1 MKKTQMLNHVTG
13 DLLLLADV
21 QQQGV
26 GIEHDAVRG
35 VGNNG
40 GNLASDLNLSE
51 LNETGLVLDGYCCC

>member
-1 MKKTQMLNHVTG
+1 MLRMD

-21 QQQGV
+21 QQQGI

-40 GNLASDLNLSE
+40 GNLTSDLNLPE
-51 LNETGLVLDGYCCC
+51 LNETGLVLDGYCCW

>member
-1 MKKTQMLNHVTG
+1 MLNHVTG

>member
-1 MKKTQMLNHVTG
+1 MYNHVRG
-13 DLLLLADV
+13 YLLLLADV

-40 GNLASDLNLSE
+40 GNLAGDLNLSE
-51 LNETGLVLDGYCCC
+51 LNETGLVLDGYYCW